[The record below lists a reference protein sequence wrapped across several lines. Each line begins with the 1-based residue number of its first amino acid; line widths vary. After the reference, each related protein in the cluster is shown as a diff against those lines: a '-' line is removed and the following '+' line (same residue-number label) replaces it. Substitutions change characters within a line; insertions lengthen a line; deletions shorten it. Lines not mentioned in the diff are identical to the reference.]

1 MESQNHTV
9 FLRNYYTSTWI
20 ILIGGVYYI
29 NWLHCVCFVA
39 FLFRVLIWLAF
50 THFEGFALLPCLVI
64 LIRAATL
71 PPLHSHHLPTRTYSV
86 NGIGTPWVNV
96 CGTPEGLSTL
106 ASSLLPHTS
115 NKSITKN
122 MEPTTTRAQ
131 TGRPLATGKLLCCY
145 RACNRSL
152 SREVCSSAR
161 FSSPIIF
168 HFALSRIS
176 SHPRNQHHQNED
188 LFGCSCRSYSPCC
201 R

>member
-1 MESQNHTV
+1 MSLFRCISFSSIDMT
-9 FLRNYYTSTWI
+9 
-20 ILIGGVYYI
+20 GVYTL
-29 NWLHCVCFVA
+29 WRVRPA
-39 FLFRVLIWLAF
+39 ALFGYSHTCSNTI
-50 THFEGFALLPCLVI
+50 
-64 LIRAATL
+64 
-71 PPLHSHHLPTRTYSV
+71 PPLHSHHLPTQTYSV

-161 FSSPIIF
+161 FSLPIIF

-176 SHPRNQHHQNED
+176 SHPSSTSSKWGSFW
-188 LFGCSCRSYSPCC
+188 L
-201 R
+201 